1 MHSCQFCLRA
11 ELQLTTRVSINLTKV
26 SEREEM
32 VYARGLA
39 GATRT
44 GLRSLTHNDVRFVQC
59 LCFRKDDNGAA
70 QRGPCVRLP
79 TIEAGMKIPTPLSN
93 QKSKARATVGPC
105 SCRVRHRTL
114 LSCSSSHL
122 HPGHDFGGEEQEEIR
137 RRLNRRP
144 SSFGCLDGLQRGNA
158 GAAVLGWP
166 VRLLQ
171 NQNRNHLPPDCS
183 DVYVLVNKHMAV
195 IRSGQEDVRGRRR
208 NKPKRC

>member
-93 QKSKARATVGPC
+93 QKRQSPSDRRALFLQGSPPNFTQLQLF
-105 SCRVRHRTL
+105 T
-114 LSCSSSHL
+114 SSS
-122 HPGHDFGGEEQEEIR
+122 R
-137 RRLNRRP
+137 
-144 SSFGCLDGLQRGNA
+144 A
-158 GAAVLGWP
+158 
-166 VRLLQ
+166 
-171 NQNRNHLPPDCS
+171 
-183 DVYVLVNKHMAV
+183 
-195 IRSGQEDVRGRRR
+195 
-208 NKPKRC
+208 